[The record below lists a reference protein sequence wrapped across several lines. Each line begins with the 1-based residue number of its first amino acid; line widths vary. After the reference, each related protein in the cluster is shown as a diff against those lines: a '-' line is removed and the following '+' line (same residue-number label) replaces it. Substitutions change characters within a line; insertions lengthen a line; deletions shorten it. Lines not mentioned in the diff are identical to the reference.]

1 MKNRLLAAMA
11 LCAATSSTMPLW
23 ASEWAD
29 PTLQTVDPNLATD
42 GTGGGEYYIYH
53 PYSGLWLT
61 NGNDWGTTLS
71 VGDTGQLITLE
82 YDIDYILGVPGKS
95 GYVAGHESVYGWRM
109 VLLTQVSMKFG

>member
-61 NGNDWGTTLS
+61 KDAYRRLCHPNKVVVCLLS
-71 VGDTGQLITLE
+71 N
-82 YDIDYILGVPGKS
+82 
-95 GYVAGHESVYGWRM
+95 RC
-109 VLLTQVSMKFG
+109 LLLL